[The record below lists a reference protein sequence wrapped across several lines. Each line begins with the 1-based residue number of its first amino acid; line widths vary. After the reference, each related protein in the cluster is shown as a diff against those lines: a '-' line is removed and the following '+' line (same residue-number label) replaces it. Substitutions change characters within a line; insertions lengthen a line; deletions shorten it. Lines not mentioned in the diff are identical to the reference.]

1 MAALANEKVEIKTLD
16 TMTDA
21 FGNTVKVKQDAKKL
35 SRKEKKQKERLK
47 KLRKKRGD
55 AVTDS
60 DSDEGDW

>member
-1 MAALANEKVEIKTLD
+1 MPNSCCA
-16 TMTDA
+16 
-21 FGNTVKVKQDAKKL
+21 
-35 SRKEKKQKERLK
+35 SEKKQKERLK